1 LPCILPRQKAGIVWA
16 LAWQVKPPQP
26 GISRLA
32 QALADKEKDAVIDR
46 RIAAVVLTLAA
57 APALA
62 APAEKPQMLSGIVQS
77 YSPSEHR
84 FVVKDESGRE
94 VPFAWTKDTKFNGVV
109 ATGAKVTVRY
119 TPQADG
125 PNLAQTVGILK

>member
-1 LPCILPRQKAGIVWA
+1 MYPPRQKAGIVWA
-16 LAWQVKPPQP
+16 RARQVKPPAR
-26 GISRLA
+26 GISGLVE
-32 QALADKEKDAVIDR
+32 ALPEKEKYAVIDR
-46 RIAAVVLTLAA
+46 WPAAVVLTLAA
-57 APALA
+57 VPALA
-62 APAEKPQMLSGIVQS
+62 ASPEKTPMLTGIVQS
-77 YSPSEHR
+77 YSASEHR

-94 VPFAWTKDTKFNGVV
+94 VAFAWTKDTKFNGVV

>member
-1 LPCILPRQKAGIVWA
+1 LPG
-16 LAWQVKPPQP
+16 
-26 GISRLA
+26 
-32 QALADKEKDAVIDR
+32 KEKYAVIDR
-46 RIAAVVLTLAA
+46 RTAAFVLTLAA
-57 APALA
+57 APAFA
-62 APAEKPQMLSGIVQS
+62 APAEKPQMLIGIVQS
-77 YSPSEHR
+77 YSAAEHR

-94 VPFAWTKDTKFNGVV
+94 VPFAWTRDTKFNGVV